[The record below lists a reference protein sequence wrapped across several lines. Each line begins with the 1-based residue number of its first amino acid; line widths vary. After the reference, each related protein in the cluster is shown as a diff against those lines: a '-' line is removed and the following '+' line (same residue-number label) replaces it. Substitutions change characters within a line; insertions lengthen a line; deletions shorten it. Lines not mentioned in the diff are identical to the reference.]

1 MSKDAALS
9 IRVDA
14 DLLKQFMSACKVN
27 DITASQVLRAA
38 MRDFL
43 ERNAQPALPLP
54 PLRPAHVRRGPV

>member
-1 MSKDAALS
+1 MAKSAALS

-14 DLLKQFMSACKVN
+14 ELLKAFVSACKDR

-43 ERNAQPALPLP
+43 ERNPQASLPLTVGKGRAKP
-54 PLRPAHVRRGPV
+54 KS

>member
-1 MSKDAALS
+1 MSAMAKDASMS

-14 DLLKQFMSACKVN
+14 ELLKSFVSACKDR

-43 ERNAQPALPLP
+43 ERNPQPSLPLTKGKGK
-54 PLRPAHVRRGPV
+54 RNA

>member
-1 MSKDAALS
+1 MGKDASMS

-14 DLLKQFMSACKVN
+14 ELLKAFVAACKAR

-43 ERNAQPALPLP
+43 ERNPQPALSLSKRKSKP
-54 PLRPAHVRRGPV
+54 